1 MGKLIDTG
9 VGRPGHATN
18 HLYEG
23 DENSL
28 KYFLVCECGWKVEI
42 KAFRNYG
49 GVIETRIRYDEHL
62 ESVGLQ
68 RLHPL
73 PTNLDISDFEPKINL
88 ENS

>member
-1 MGKLIDTG
+1 MGEIIHTG
-9 VGRPGHATN
+9 VGRSGHLTEFI
-18 HLYEG
+18 YEG
-23 DENSL
+23 DDES
-28 KYFLVCECGWKVEI
+28 KRCFLNCNCEWEVEI